1 MSYSTDPLHIAVTK
15 SRGVTIDWTDG
26 HRSEFSCAL
35 LRDQCPCATCSGSH
49 GTEPQRTDYSTP
61 APPAN
66 PFQMYKP
73 KIRMNSIEEVGAYA
87 FRIDWNDGHSAGI
100 YSFDFLR
107 RLCPCEDCKIARQ
120 EGRL

>member
-1 MSYSTDPLHIAVTK
+1 MTISTDPLHIAVSK

-26 HRSEFSCAL
+26 HRSEYSCEL
-35 LRDQCPCATCSGSH
+35 LRDQCPCATCSGAH
-49 GTEPQRTDYSTP
+49 GAEPQRTDYSAP
-61 APPAN
+61 RPPAN

-73 KIRMNSIEEVGAYA
+73 KIRMNSIEEVGSYA
-87 FRIDWNDGHSAGI
+87 FRIDWNDGHNAGI

-107 RLCPCEDCKIARQ
+107 RLCPCDDCRTARQ